1 VQCKICGQDNPPE
14 AHFCTN
20 CGATLVTAV
29 EPPPPE
35 EAALP
40 VQLTID
46 YPERLSR
53 LLLFFKWLFVIP
65 VAIVAW
71 FYAIGAFVVS
81 IIAFFAILFLGEYP
95 HGLFNFVVGFN
106 RFVLRMT
113 AYFPYLLVDK
123 WWPDDPHP
131 LQYEV
136 EYPEKLSR
144 GILLLKLLSLI
155 LQVVSNLIG
164 WVSFV
169 IFIFAIPAWFIIL
182 FTGRYPREM
191 YNIAVM
197 LYQWVARVNAWQY
210 LLRDEW
216 SLFGTTQ
223 TVKIFVVIGVIVSIL
238 FFVFQIMVNILVALF
253 NTYY

>member
-1 VQCKICGQDNPPE
+1 MASQTENSTSAIS
-14 AHFCTN
+14 
-20 CGATLVTAV
+20 
-29 EPPPPE
+29 PE

-65 VAIVAW
+65 VAIVAY
-71 FYAIGAFVVS
+71 FYGIGAFVVS
-81 IIAFFAILFLGEYP
+81 IIAFFAILFVGRYP
-95 HGLFNFVVGFN
+95 RGMFDFVVGFY

-136 EYPEKLSR
+136 EYPERLSR
-144 GILLLKLLSLI
+144 GILLLKFLSLV
-155 LQVVSNLIG
+155 LQVVSNLVG
-164 WVSFV
+164 LVSTV

-182 FTGRYPREM
+182 FIGRYPRGM

-223 TVKIFVVIGVIVSIL
+223 TVKILVVIGVIVSLLI
-238 FFVFQIMVNILVALF
+238 FFFQILANILVILSSL
-253 NTYY
+253 